1 MNCFFF
7 YSEKNKFENYNSIDK
22 VIETVLEQSKVI
34 GTFSVVDFDSFLD
47 LYRLLKIEK
56 DKIEEFLIRKEF
68 KSYYSFQNLRMKLLS
83 LSENEVEELG
93 SQWCESSFEI
103 DTNSMDISG
112 FLFDM
117 TYYLKN
123 SKDNDKELFLIIES

>member
-112 FLFDM
+112 YSLFKKS
-117 TYYLKN
+117 T
-123 SKDNDKELFLIIES
+123 S